1 MLKSLYVPELQEGCS
16 VLEAALE
23 YVKAGWYVL
32 PVVGKKPAIAE
43 WSKNSTCDAD
53 KVVKLF
59 SASKYFTG
67 VALHMGR
74 SGAVGIDVDDPGK
87 FKFAANITQGP
98 FQSTRSSQPNR
109 GHYIF
114 LQPLDRVVGN
124 GGSGEWGE
132 VRGLNGYLV
141 VAPSRHPEPDGEYWW
156 RRVGKV
162 PPLPLEIAK
171 LLPTSVKQENNGT
184 KIENN
189 NQSQTVKNF
198 LRLNGNASP
207 KLLNYVA
214 RRMQIAIE
222 DGVGRHTAAYEHTC
236 WMVREVRAGLYPA
249 LVGIDTLFKVFQQSI
264 DQQQESVRYKQAEV
278 EFENI
283 VRHAIASTKDEATI
297 IQARLATPSS
307 IKVNVAGQK
316 TSLYRITSR
325 RKQPTKMVKL

>member
-1 MLKSLYVPELQEGCS
+1 MLKGLYVPELQEGCS

-59 SASKYFTG
+59 SASKYFGSCITG

-74 SGAVGIDVDDPGK
+74 SGAVGIDVDDPEK
-87 FKFAANITQGP
+87 FKFAANITQCP
-98 FQSTRSSQPNR
+98 FQSTRSNQPNR

-141 VAPSRHPEPDGEYWW
+141 VAPSRHPESGGEYKW

-162 PPLPLEIAK
+162 PPLPLKIAK
-171 LLPTSVKQENNGT
+171 LLPTSVKQENP
-184 KIENN
+184 E
-189 NQSQTVKNF
+189 TVKDF
-198 LRLNGNASP
+198 LRLDGNANL

-214 RRMQIAIE
+214 RRMQTAIE

-249 LVGIDTLFKVFQQSI
+249 LVGIDTLYKVFQQSI
-264 DQQQESVRYKQAEV
+264 DQQQESVRYKQAEA

-307 IKVNVAGQK
+307 IKIGRRVNGDV
-316 TSLYRITSR
+316 
-325 RKQPTKMVKL
+325 